1 MMRKEIGKRLLELRE
16 SRGLPRLKVAEDIG
30 YDQSNLSKVEKGTYT
45 ASPELLKTLAEYYN
59 VSVAYLYGEEQE
71 VPEALKELGV
81 EWISFAKEME
91 KEKITPERIKRYIEV
106 IKSLQKDIWG
116 IAFLFIV

>member
-1 MMRKEIGKRLLELRE
+1 MMRKEIGKRLTELRE

-71 VPEALKELGV
+71 VPEELKEIGV

-91 KEKITPERIKRYIEV
+91 QENITPERIKRYIEV
-106 IKSLQKDIWG
+106 IKNLQKD
-116 IAFLFIV
+116 L

>member
-1 MMRKEIGKRLLELRE
+1 MKKIIGQRLLELRE
-16 SRGLPRLKVAEDIG
+16 SRGLARLKVAEDIG

-45 ASPELLKTLAEYYN
+45 ASPELLKTLADYYG

-71 VPEALKELGV
+71 VPQELKEIGV

-91 KEKITPERIKRYIEV
+91 KENITPERIKRYIQV
-106 IKSLQKDIWG
+106 IKNLQKD
-116 IAFLFIV
+116 L